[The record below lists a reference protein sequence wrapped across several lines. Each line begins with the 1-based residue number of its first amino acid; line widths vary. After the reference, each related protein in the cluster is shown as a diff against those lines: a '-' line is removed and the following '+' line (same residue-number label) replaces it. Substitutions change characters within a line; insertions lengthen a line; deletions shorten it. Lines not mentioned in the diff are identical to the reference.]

1 MSGFSFRL
9 RRQSE
14 PDLLLTK
21 HALFVDF
28 IPPILHCLLMFRL
41 AFLFILLLATP
52 AFSGQSGYLFLET
65 KPATARFTVDNAD
78 TVFFDTPMLCRLA
91 PGKHRIRL
99 ESPGFRPQ
107 TINVVIAPEEI
118 IRQVVSLDETVRPP
132 SSEDGTANDPDG
144 TGKISVLSDRKTQ
157 VYIDG
162 VLHDSPAPVTIPGV
176 SPGWHDVT
184 LIHDTASHSTRVNVE
199 EGKAIVVEVVFDERA
214 PFQGVVRPRY
224 RTRIFV
230 TLELPACR
238 YKMESTANDQAVC
251 RIRGVDP
258 QIVISLPDS
267 NIEIDRSVFLQ
278 HLERAGMSAGNHE
291 VSYPD
296 TTLTY
301 SFEAPVE
308 EGVAFTFRLRTS
320 KSRGFRELSSLK
332 AVTKRFAVPARFNEG
347 ADITVNATVD
357 ETGDVIFRY
366 W

>member
-1 MSGFSFRL
+1 MIRSAVL
-9 RRQSE
+9 C
-14 PDLLLTK
+14 LLLF
-21 HALFVDF
+21 A
-28 IPPILHCLLMFRL
+28 
-41 AFLFILLLATP
+41 ASAY
-52 AFSGQSGYLFLET
+52 SGQSGYLFLET
-65 KPATARFTVDNAD
+65 KPASARFTVDNAD

-118 IRQVVSLDETVRPP
+118 IRQTVSLDETVRPP
-132 SSEDGTANDPDG
+132 SNEDGSANDPDG

-157 VYIDG
+157 VFIDG

-184 LIHDTASHSTRVNVE
+184 LIHDTATHSTRVDVE
-199 EGKAIVVEVVFDERA
+199 EGKAAVVEVVFDERA
-214 PFQGVVRPRY
+214 LFQGVVRPRY

-230 TLELPACR
+230 TVELPACR
-238 YKMESTANDQAVC
+238 YKMETAASDDASC

-267 NIEIDRSVFLQ
+267 SIEIDRSVFLQ
-278 HLERAGMSAGNHE
+278 HLERAGMTTGSRE
-291 VSYPD
+291 ISYPD

-308 EGVAFTFRLRTS
+308 EGVAFTFRLRAS

-347 ADITVNATVD
+347 ADITVHATVD
-357 ETGDVIFRY
+357 ATGDVIFRF